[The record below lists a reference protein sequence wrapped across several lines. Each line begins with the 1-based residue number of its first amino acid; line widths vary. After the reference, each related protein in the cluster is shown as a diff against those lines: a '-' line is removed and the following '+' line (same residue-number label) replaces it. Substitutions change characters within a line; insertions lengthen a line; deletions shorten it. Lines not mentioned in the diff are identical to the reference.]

1 MKLSILVTEM
11 LCSIYTKL
19 TKVTSNVVHWS
30 TTLSLACL
38 CLQRLFM
45 LIKEDLCRIFP
56 VMISL
61 RGLLYEYGTALCILS
76 FTACLLKP
84 QGILN
89 SQGRFAFVSKSI
101 HLVLTGFSLTW
112 ISKMTLSKYCFMNIN
127 SRKKLSEKHSL
138 T

>member
-1 MKLSILVTEM
+1 MFYIQ
-11 LCSIYTKL
+11 C
-19 TKVTSNVVHWS
+19 
-30 TTLSLACL
+30 TTLSPACL

-61 RGLLYEYGTALCILS
+61 RGLLYVTVQYSFVHSLS

-101 HLVLTGFSLTW
+101 HLVS
-112 ISKMTLSKYCFMNIN
+112 
-127 SRKKLSEKHSL
+127 SRGLQCE
-138 T
+138 TNM